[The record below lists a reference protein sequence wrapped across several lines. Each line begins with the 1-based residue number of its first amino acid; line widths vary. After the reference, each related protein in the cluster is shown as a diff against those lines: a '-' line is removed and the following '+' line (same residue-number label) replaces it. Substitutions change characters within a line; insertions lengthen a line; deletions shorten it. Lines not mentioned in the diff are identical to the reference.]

1 MKGREGIPALTA
13 YDFPMTRLLDEA
25 GIPFILVGDS
35 LGMVVLG
42 YPDTTHVTM
51 EDMEHHVRAAARA
64 QPRALLAA
72 DMPFGSYRTP
82 EQALASARR
91 LIAAGAEAVKAEG
104 GREILDQ
111 VRAII
116 SSGIPYCGHLG
127 MLPQQVKEEGGYHVK
142 GRTEA
147 QRERLL
153 EDARAL
159 SEAGAFA
166 IVLEIITPPVAGE
179 ITQSIPVPSIGIGS
193 GAHCDGQ
200 ILVTHDLIGLF
211 PWFRPKF
218 VKLKLQ
224 SAELIRSAVGAWKA
238 EISAR

>member
-1 MKGREGIPALTA
+1 
-13 YDFPMTRLLDEA
+13 
-25 GIPFILVGDS
+25 
-35 LGMVVLG
+35 
-42 YPDTTHVTM
+42 
-51 EDMEHHVRAAARA
+51 
-64 QPRALLAA
+64 
-72 DMPFGSYRTP
+72 
-82 EQALASARR
+82 
-91 LIAAGAEAVKAEG
+91 
-104 GREILDQ
+104 

-127 MLPQQVKEEGGYHVK
+127 MLPQHVKEEGGYHVK

>member
-72 DMPFGSYRTP
+72 DMPFDSYRTP